1 MRSGS
6 GKLIGENFFW
16 APLMGVAASNVACL
30 IIILFFTILSWLN
43 GRIIIPKPLVGFLLQ
58 GLLAEGVVIYTVLFN
73 LIAVG
78 VGLVIFRRK
87 AFPLK
92 LKLGAI
98 GFLAIFYGVII
109 YVLNFVA

>member
-1 MRSGS
+1 MRGSS
-6 GKLIGENFFW
+6 GKFIRENFFW
-16 APLMGVAASNVACL
+16 APLIGVAISNVACL

-78 VGLVIFRRK
+78 AGLFIFRRK

-92 LKLGAI
+92 LKLGAVI
-98 GFLAIFYGVII
+98 FLIIFYGAII